1 MRNTRHISIGK
12 RKGKERMHIITG
24 NRFRK
29 RVKCGILATM
39 GILLTLGLTKPVEA
53 AVTADDLAGPVQKK
67 ETHTEKVISN
77 PTDEDRQMYHQTD
90 YNYVY
95 FGTYPQREIK
105 GAELTAEIR
114 NATYDAN
121 GDAVVKGRK
130 YRRISYDQVRLVVPN
145 GLEEFYNKKWHS
157 ECVNNYRYFIYEPI
171 LWRILESKGNTLILQ
186 ASCAIDCQP
195 FACEQSQMLGFWETC
210 DLRKWLNYNGEEF
223 HEDDIYKKCH
233 AKAYGAGAGF
243 YCYAFSPEEQ
253 KKIKTRNLV
262 QDKCIGYGV
271 HGGNDTEDKVFVL
284 SYNELNNIDY
294 GYCKNITCIQRGVF
308 YSDYAFALEGDTSD
322 KKKNAAK
329 CWVRTPGKT
338 VGRPMYG
345 NIQVEAMMDAT
356 TSMGICPATTVSYDL
371 SDCFKVSFYTG
382 TNEQIEPQVMLTSSA
397 AKEPATPLKSGYT
410 FVGWYTDKECTKSY
424 DFVTKLS
431 KDTTLYAGWKDP
443 NSTTSGGKTDVV
455 TPQEMETA
463 EKITTFNAG
472 KASYKI
478 LSKDTNTVSY
488 KLKSGKKKSLKSVTI
503 PDTVKYKGITYK
515 VVSIEAKAFKDCKK
529 LTKVTIG
536 KYVTSIGKQAFAGC
550 KKLKTITVKT
560 KKLTKNTIGK
570 NAFKGIDKRATFKL
584 PKSLKGKKYTTYKKV
599 FSQKKIGYKKTM
611 KIKKG

>member
-1 MRNTRHISIGK
+1 ML
-12 RKGKERMHIITG
+12 IIKS
-24 NRFRK
+24 NRIHK

-39 GILLTLGLTKPVEA
+39 GILLTLGLAKPVEA
-53 AVTADDLAGPVQKK
+53 AVTADDLAGPVMDV
-67 ETHTEKVISN
+67 ESHAVRADIN
-77 PTDEDRQMYHQTD
+77 PTDEERQKYHQTD

-130 YRRISYDQVRLVVPN
+130 YRRITYDQTRLLLQDVAKKYH
-145 GLEEFYNKKWHS
+145 EEDWHS
-157 ECVNNYRYFIYEPI
+157 ECVDKYRYFIYEPI
-171 LWRILESKGNTLILQ
+171 QWKILNNDGNKLLLQ
-186 ASCAIDCQP
+186 SVQSIDCQP
-195 FACEQSQMLGFWETC
+195 FACENSQMSGFWETC
-210 DLRKWLNYNGEEF
+210 DLRKWLNYDGVPWHNEENNKN
-223 HEDDIYKKCH
+223 YH
-233 AKAYGAGAGF
+233 AKAYRTGPGF
-243 YCYAFSPEEQ
+243 YYYAFSDNEKRIVEITHLKQDMNEE
-253 KKIKTRNLV
+253 
-262 QDKCIGYGV
+262 YEV
-271 HGGNDTEDKVFVL
+271 HGGTDTDDKVFILNYTDLHNKAYGFCKDEHCIQLDVL
-284 SYNELNNIDY
+284 S
-294 GYCKNITCIQRGVF
+294 T
-308 YSDYAFALEGDTSD
+308 DYAYAVEARPKSWRDYTIGY
-322 KKKNAAK
+322 
-329 CWVRTPGKT
+329 WIRTPGQSKLYAMYANVQMNAT
-338 VGRPMYG
+338 V
-345 NIQVEAMMDAT
+345 
-356 TSMGICPATTVSYDL
+356 SMGICPATTVSYDL

-382 TNEQIEPQVMLTSSA
+382 TDEQIEPQVMLTSSA

-410 FVGWYTDKECTKSY
+410 FVGWYTDKECTKPY

-463 EKITTFNAG
+463 KKITAFNAG

-536 KYVTSIGKQAFAGC
+536 KHVTSIGKQTFAGC

>member
-1 MRNTRHISIGK
+1 
-12 RKGKERMHIITG
+12 MHTITS

-39 GILLTLGLTKPVEA
+39 GILLTLGLAKPVEA
-53 AVTADDLAGPVQKK
+53 AVTADDLAGPVHVGD
-67 ETHTEKVISN
+67 THSVEIGIN
-77 PTDEDRQMYHQTD
+77 PTDEERQKYHQTD
-90 YNYVY
+90 YSYVY

-130 YRRISYDQVRLVVPN
+130 YRRISYDQTRLLLQDVAKKYH
-145 GLEEFYNKKWHS
+145 EEDWHS
-157 ECVNNYRYFIYEPI
+157 ECVDDYRYFIYEPI
-171 LWRILESKGNTLILQ
+171 QWKILNNEGNKILLQ
-186 ASCAIDCQP
+186 SVKSIDCQP
-195 FACEQSQMLGFWETC
+195 FACENSQMAGFWETC
-210 DLRKWLNYNGEEF
+210 DLRKWLNYDGVLWHDEGNNKN
-223 HEDDIYKKCH
+223 HH
-233 AKAYGAGAGF
+233 AKAYRTGPGF
-243 YCYAFSPEEQ
+243 YYYAFSGDE
-253 KKIKTRNLV
+253 KKMIQTTHLK
-262 QDKCIGYGV
+262 QDENEKYDI
-271 HGGNDTEDKVFVL
+271 HGGLDTDDKVFI
-284 SYNELNNIDY
+284 LNNTDLHGKAYGFCKEDY
-294 GYCKNITCIQRGVF
+294 CIQRSVL
-308 YSDYAFALEGDTSD
+308 STDYAFVVKAKP
-322 KKKNAAK
+322 KKERGYTTAY
-329 CWVRTPGKT
+329 WVRTPGNSRICA
-338 VGRPMYG
+338 VYG
-345 NIQVEAMMDAT
+345 SAMMDVT
-356 TSMGICPATTVSYDL
+356 ISMGICPATTVSYDL
-371 SDCFKVSFYTG
+371 SKCFKVSFYTG
-382 TNEQIEPQVMLTSSA
+382 TDEQIESQVMLTSGA

-410 FVGWYTDKECTKSY
+410 FVGWYTDKECTKPY

-443 NSTTSGGKTDVV
+443 NSTTSGGKADVV

-463 EKITTFNAG
+463 KKITAFNAG

-488 KLKSGKKKSLKSVTI
+488 KVKSSKKKNLKSVTV